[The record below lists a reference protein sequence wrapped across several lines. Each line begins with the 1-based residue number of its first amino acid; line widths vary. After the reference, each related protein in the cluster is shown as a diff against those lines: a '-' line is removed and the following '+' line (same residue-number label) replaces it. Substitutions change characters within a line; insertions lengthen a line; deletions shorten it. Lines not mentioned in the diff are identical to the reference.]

1 MNEMDVFHRRITVDE
16 AAAVFQAVHRG
27 GLLRWQ
33 TSAIVHHL
41 GLMHARIDALRAAFP
56 SGTLHTIA
64 IKANPVVEILREVV
78 RAGAGLEAASIEEL
92 ALANAAGCASDRIV
106 FDSPAK
112 TREELSAAFAWGVCL
127 NIDNF
132 DELKRVA
139 DAHDAG
145 KTDSLIGLRI
155 NPMVGGGMIEQTSV
169 AASSSKFG
177 VSLETDR
184 QRIIAAFTEYPW
196 LSGLHIHVG
205 SQGCRLE
212 LLVEAASR
220 VATLRREIIAT
231 TGRNISHVDIG
242 GGLPT
247 IYRTG
252 QLAPTPAEYRKLLE
266 DRAPGLFG
274 PDVHLITEFGRA
286 IHANCGIAM
295 TRVEYVKPAQ
305 RLAVVHLGAD
315 FLLRPVYRPEDWQH
329 EFFVLGRD
337 GVPKSGTAEPVTLAG
352 PLCFAGDIVAR
363 DVPLPRVEPGDWI
376 VIRDCGAYTLSMWSR
391 HCSRGIPEVLAYD
404 PQRTIPLRTLRHAE
418 TPGDV
423 VRYWGLRPFS
433 E

>member
-1 MNEMDVFHRRITVDE
+1 
-16 AAAVFQAVHRG
+16 
-27 GLLRWQ
+27 
-33 TSAIVHHL
+33 
-41 GLMHARIDALRAAFP
+41 
-56 SGTLHTIA
+56 
-64 IKANPVVEILREVV
+64 
-78 RAGAGLEAASIEEL
+78 
-92 ALANAAGCASDRIV
+92 
-106 FDSPAK
+106 
-112 TREELSAAFAWGVCL
+112 
-127 NIDNF
+127 
-132 DELKRVA
+132 
-139 DAHDAG
+139 
-145 KTDSLIGLRI
+145 
-155 NPMVGGGMIEQTSV
+155 
-169 AASSSKFG
+169 
-177 VSLETDR
+177 
-184 QRIIAAFTEYPW
+184 
-196 LSGLHIHVG
+196 
-205 SQGCRLE
+205 
-212 LLVEAASR
+212 
-220 VATLRREIIAT
+220 
-231 TGRNISHVDIG
+231 
-242 GGLPT
+242 
-247 IYRTG
+247 
-252 QLAPTPAEYRKLLE
+252 
-266 DRAPGLFG
+266 
-274 PDVHLITEFGRA
+274 VHLITEFGRA

-315 FLLRPVYRPEDWQH
+315 FLLRPVYRPEDRQH